1 MNSAQETPEIKS
13 LLARLRDGDSTA
25 QAHVTLLLAR
35 LRQGEE
41 DAIHRLTLLL
51 YHLLRPLAKKYLRA
65 YPRRATFQTTE
76 LLHEALLKIRLFQ
89 PGAKEWSNLS
99 HLRAIAALAMQE
111 ILIDRTRKKRRQVEV
126 PFDDSIDQLAHTQ
139 PHHDLLA
146 NAVSGLRNNDELAAR
161 VFILKFYG
169 NLTHEEAASFLKVS
183 VSSSKRAWERAKK
196 FLLDDLGAVY

>member
-1 MNSAQETPEIKS
+1 MNSAQETLEIKL
-13 LLARLRDGDSTA
+13 LLARLRNGDSAA
-25 QAHVTLLLAR
+25 QAHVSLLLAR
-35 LRQGEE
+35 LRQGDEE
-41 DAIHRLTLLL
+41 ATHRLTLLL
-51 YHLLRPLAKKYLRA
+51 YYLLRPLAEKYLRA

-111 ILIDRTRKKRRQVEV
+111 ILIDRTRKKRRRVEV
-126 PFDDSIDQLAHTQ
+126 PLDDSSDLPRSAE
-139 PHHDLLA
+139 PNHDLLVR
-146 NAVSGLRNNDELAAR
+146 AVSRLRNDDELAAR

-169 NLTHEEAASFLKVS
+169 DLTHEEAASFLKVS

-196 FLLDDLGAVY
+196 FLFENLDTV

>member
-1 MNSAQETPEIKS
+1 MNSTQETSEIKL
-13 LLARLRDGDSTA
+13 LLARLRDGDGEA
-25 QAHVTLLLAR
+25 HAHVTLLLAR
-35 LRQGEE
+35 LRQGDEE
-41 DAIHRLTLLL
+41 AAHRLTLLL

-89 PGAKEWSNLS
+89 PGAKEWGNLS

-126 PFDDSIDQLAHTQ
+126 PLDDSIEPAARAG
-139 PHHDLLA
+139 PRYDLLA
-146 NAVSGLRNNDELAAR
+146 RAVSRLRKDDELAAR

-169 NLTHEEAASFLKVS
+169 DLTHEEAAAFLKIS
-183 VSSSKRAWERAKK
+183 VSSIKRAWERAKT
-196 FLLDDLGAVY
+196 FLFDNLDTV